1 MQSLFAHV
9 ISERER
15 ERERERE
22 SCEAKKEK
30 EKKFVTHAHV
40 PTCTG
45 DLTERE
51 RDPYPREITHFS
63 LKMPPSRDTAPYFIK
78 RRASNMHSLVSY
90 T

>member
-15 ERERERE
+15 ERENHVKQ
-22 SCEAKKEK
+22 KK
-30 EKKFVTHAHV
+30 KKKKNLSHMHMFLHARAISQ
-40 PTCTG
+40 
-45 DLTERE
+45 RE
-51 RDPYPREITHFS
+51 RDPYPREITYFS
-63 LKMPPSRDTAPYFIK
+63 LKMPPFRDTTPYFIK